1 MAGNTNI
8 KYTTDNTPYFF
19 DADRFEREYFVAK
32 KVYLGKD
39 ATRYDSTGPFYYMF
53 AKNKDKFVIAPNFN
67 DAMDNAIVVLNS
79 FELEQKM
86 LAECKAAVESFSSK
100 INNFPTDSYE
110 YHYYSQAIKEY
121 KADIYAIMFAM
132 GEARLNQ
139 ERFIKKYKTPI
150 NYASLELIKNH
161 LNKEDSK
168 KVKANKKTQKSKKVQ
183 SSQQTKF

>member
-79 FELEQKM
+79 FELEQKIDS
-86 LAECKAAVESFSSK
+86 LKIE
-100 INNFPTDSYE
+100 INNYQDTA
-110 YHYYSQAIKEY
+110 Q
-121 KADIYAIMFAM
+121 
-132 GEARLNQ
+132 
-139 ERFIKKYKTPI
+139 KYKLL
-150 NYASLELIKNH
+150 NEQ
-161 LNKEDSK
+161 LNKNTEEMERVVREQHHMNRVNED
-168 KVKANKKTQKSKKVQ
+168 VYI
-183 SSQQTKF
+183 FE